1 MITRR
6 RILAA
11 AAGIALLAAG
21 TTTATAT
28 VQSHDKPK
36 PTIVLLHGAFADGSS
51 WNKVTEKLQKD
62 GYTVV
67 APAVPLR
74 SIADDTQYLKGVL
87 AGIPGPKVLVG
98 HSYGGALVSQLAD
111 TSGVKA
117 LVYIA
122 AFIPQAGETIGA
134 LNSKYPG
141 SEIGPDTT
149 DAITYAG
156 GVDLRMKPGSFPQVF
171 AADLPARE
179 QATLAAAQR
188 PVAAAVFEETIA
200 KTAPA
205 ALPKYALVAGQDKAI
220 PPAAERFM
228 AKRAGATT
236 IEVRSSHLA
245 MLAHP
250 STVTTLIE
258 KAAKN

>member
-51 WNKVTEKLQKD
+51 WNKVTAKLQKD

-74 SIADDTQYLKGVL
+74 SIADDTKYLKGVL